1 MAGAKK
7 TDYQK
12 VKIGGEDGVL
22 TTEGLFFS
30 LTRLSHVHMHQF
42 QLQSRVN
49 TPHGI
54 WANDDGT
61 YGNQMMLIL
70 SYADRAI
77 RRVRRNSNKVINT
90 VVQGNGRTAYDVK
103 LVSSGS
109 IGTSSTKNQHGG
121 THAVFADHAR
131 LVVEA
136 AINYNGSNVLPV
148 VTFFPI
154 S

>member
-1 MAGAKK
+1 MGRARK
-7 TDYQK
+7 TDYQN
-12 VKIGGEDGVL
+12 VKIGGVDGVI
-22 TTEGLFFS
+22 TTEGLYFS
-30 LTRLSHVHMHQF
+30 LSRLSHVHTHQI
-42 QLQSRVN
+42 QLESRVN

-77 RRVRRNSNKVINT
+77 RRIRKNSSKVKNT
-90 VVQGNGRTAYDVK
+90 VVQANGRTAYDVK
-103 LVSSGS
+103 LISSGS
-109 IGTSSTKNQHGG
+109 IGTSTTKNQHGG
-121 THAVFADHAR
+121 THSVFADQAR

-136 AINYNGSNVLPV
+136 VINYKGNNVIPV